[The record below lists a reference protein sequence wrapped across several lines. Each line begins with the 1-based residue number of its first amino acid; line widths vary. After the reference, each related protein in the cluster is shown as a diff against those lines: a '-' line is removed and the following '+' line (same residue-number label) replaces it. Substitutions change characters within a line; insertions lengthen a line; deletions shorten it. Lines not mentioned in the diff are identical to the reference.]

1 MKPIDLAPL
10 LFAIVLT
17 VALPEWG
24 RCQSPTFNRDIR
36 PILAENCFPCHG
48 PDSAA
53 READLRL
60 DKRKSAIDM
69 GAISP
74 GDVEGSELVRRILSD
89 DDGEIM
95 PPADSHKQLTTEQKK
110 LLQKWVAAGAEY
122 EPHWSFIAPT
132 LPPTPVVS
140 NPAWVRNPIDA
151 FILERMER
159 AGLKPSPEADLATL
173 VRRVTLDLTGLP
185 PTPEELN
192 EVLDDPSPDA
202 YEHYIDR
209 TLAKPQW
216 GEHRGRYWLDYAR
229 YADTHGI
236 HFDNY
241 REVWSYRDWVINA
254 FNDNL
259 PFDRFTIEQLA
270 GDLLP
275 SPSLNQQ
282 IATGFNRC
290 NITTNEG
297 GAINEEYLVL
307 YTRDRVETTS
317 LVWLGM
323 TTGCAVCH
331 DHKFDPFSQKEFY
344 QLAAFFNNTVQNAM
358 DGNIKDT
365 PPVVPVPVPS
375 DRSRYVEIKKLI
387 VDAEAAIQT
396 SRESS
401 KPAYESWINDSANY
415 EQFRWTGAPPRGN
428 LHLHLPLDDGSESS
442 IGLATDKQLQRVELP
457 KKAVWEP
464 GWIGKQA
471 WKNQGDGQPTFPTS
485 GDFERDQAYSV
496 GGWLRLAE
504 PNQGGA
510 VIARM
515 DDKNDYRGWDV
526 WLQDGRIAMHL
537 IHQWPQNGL
546 KVVGRPR
553 LSKDTWQHVFIT
565 HDGSGK
571 AAGVKIFLNGSPVVV
586 DVERD
591 TLSDTTRTQVPLK
604 LGSRNSTSPTN
615 NLLLQGWRI
624 YSDAISPAQINELKN
639 WERVSFLLGKAVA
652 DRTPDES
659 TELFDW
665 YLNTN
670 DPAFRELLDR
680 RQQLADERRTI
691 EQRGTMAHV
700 MAEKSDPPVAFVLHR
715 GEYDQRGEQV
725 TPSTPEVLPAMPDDL
740 PRNRLG
746 FAQWLLRPEHPLTAR
761 VTVNRFWQELFG
773 QGLVASA
780 GDFGISGELPTHP
793 ELLDYLA
800 VSFRENGWN
809 VKDFFKQ
816 LVTSSTYRQSAVVTP
831 EQLAI
836 DPNNEL
842 ILRGPRFRM
851 DAEMVR
857 DYALATSH
865 LLVPTIGGPSVR
877 PYQPPGVWEA
887 VAMPES
893 DTRNYKADDG
903 QGLYRRSMYTLWKRA
918 APPASMDIMN
928 APNRETCTIRRDRTN
943 TPLQALLTLNDPQF
957 IEAAR
962 NLAQYLLL
970 KNRDSA
976 DRDSAAIEQLGWIL
990 VSRSFTDDERKIIH
1004 DSLVSIRESYKAQP
1018 AQADELLAVG
1028 ESKRDMSLDAVEL
1041 AAWTMLVNQVMNLD
1055 EVLNK

>member
-1 MKPIDLAPL
+1 
-10 LFAIVLT
+10 
-17 VALPEWG
+17 
-24 RCQSPTFNRDIR
+24 
-36 PILAENCFPCHG
+36 
-48 PDSAA
+48 
-53 READLRL
+53 
-60 DKRKSAIDM
+60 M

-74 GDVEGSELVRRILSD
+74 GDTDGSELIRRVLSED
-89 DDGEIM
+89 SEEVM
-95 PPADSHKQLTTEQKK
+95 PPPNSHKQLTAVQKHR
-110 LLQKWVAAGAEY
+110 LQEWIVAGAEY
-122 EPHWSFIAPT
+122 ERHWSFIAPK
-132 LPPTPVVS
+132 LPATPEVA
-140 NPAWVRNPIDA
+140 NPAWIRNPIDA
-151 FILERMER
+151 FVLERLER
-159 AGLKPSPEADLATL
+159 AGLQPAAEADLATL

-185 PTPEELN
+185 PTPDDLR
-192 EVLDDPSPDA
+192 EVLADSSPNA
-202 YEHYIDR
+202 YELYVDR
-209 TLAKPQW
+209 LMAKPQW

-275 SPSLNQQ
+275 SPSLDQQ
-282 IATGFNRC
+282 VATGFNRC

-331 DHKFDPFSQKEFY
+331 DHKFDPVSQKEFY

-365 PPVVPVPVPS
+365 PPVVPVPIS
-375 DRSRYVEIKKLI
+375 IDRSRYAELKQAI
-387 VDAEAAIQT
+387 VAVDTGIQK
-396 SRESS
+396 SRELA
-401 KPAYESWINDSANY
+401 KPAFETWINDSTNHD
-415 EQFRWTGAPPRGN
+415 QFQWKAAPLRGK

-442 IGLATDKQLQRVELP
+442 IGLATEQQLQRVALP
-457 KKAVWEP
+457 KTAVWEP
-464 GWIGKQA
+464 GWVDKLA
-471 WKNQGDGQPTFPTS
+471 WKNQSDLQPTFPTS
-485 GDFERDQAYSV
+485 GDFERDQPYSV
-496 GGWLRLAE
+496 GGWIRLAE
-504 PNQGGA
+504 ANQGGA
-510 VIARM
+510 IIARM
-515 DDKNDYRGWDV
+515 DDQKDYRGWDV

-571 AAGVKIFLNGSPVVV
+571 AAGVKIYLNGSPVAV
-586 DVERD
+586 DIERD
-591 TLSDTTRTQVPLK
+591 TLSDTTRTQVPLR
-604 LGSRNSTSPTN
+604 LGGRHTTSATN
-615 NLLLQGWRI
+615 NLLLQSWRI
-624 YSDAISPAQINELKN
+624 YSEAISPTQLNELKN
-639 WERVSFLLGKAVA
+639 WERVSFLLGKATSE
-652 DRTPDES
+652 RSPEES

-665 YLNTN
+665 YLSTN
-670 DPAFRELLDR
+670 DLTFRELVN
-680 RQQLADERRTI
+680 RQQQLRDERRTI

-700 MAEKSDPPVAFVLHR
+700 MAERNDPPVAFVLHR

-725 TPSTPEVLPAMPDDL
+725 TPSTPEILPPMPDDL

-773 QGLVASA
+773 QGLVGSS
-780 GDFGISGELPTHP
+780 GDFGVAGQLPTHP

-800 VSFRENGWN
+800 VSFRENGWD
-809 VKDFFKQ
+809 VKRFFKQ
-816 LVTSSTYRQSAVVTP
+816 LVTSSTYRQSAAVTS
-831 EQLAI
+831 EKLSM
-836 DPNNEL
+836 DPKNEL
-842 ILRGPRFRM
+842 YSRGPRFRM

-857 DYALATSH
+857 DYALATSN

-903 QGLYRRSMYTLWKRA
+903 AGLYRRSMYTLWKRA

-928 APNRETCTIRRDRTN
+928 APNRETCTVRRDRTN

-962 NLAQYLLL
+962 NLAQHLMIN
-970 KNRDSA
+970 NRDAS
-976 DRDSAAIEQLGWIL
+976 DRDSAAIDQMGLLL
-990 VSRSFTDDERKIIH
+990 VSRKFSDDERKIIH
-1004 DSLVSIRESYKAQP
+1004 NSLASIRQSYRASP
-1018 AQADELLAVG
+1018 ANADELLTVG
-1028 ESKRDMSLDAVEL
+1028 ESKRDTSLDPVEL
-1041 AAWTMLVNQVMNLD
+1041 AAWTMLVNQIMNLD